1 MNTESNLPQTVDD
14 YIAGFPAEIQV
25 ILPQIRSIIRE
36 IVPDADEVIS
46 YQMPTYR
53 LHGNLVHF
61 AAFKHHIGFYP
72 APSGV
77 TAFEQELAPY
87 KHAKGSIRFPLDEP
101 IPYAL
106 IRKIVEFRVEEN
118 LEKVRRKGK
127 GNLPK
132 T

>member
-1 MNTESNLPQTVDD
+1 
-14 YIAGFPAEIQV
+14 
-25 ILPQIRSIIRE
+25 
-36 IVPDADEVIS
+36 
-46 YQMPTYR
+46 PTYR

-61 AAFKHHIGFYP
+61 AAFKQHIGFYP